1 MLMTHHLGGTM
12 ELTELSDTDLLALA
26 TTEVGCG
33 DDDHDELGCLACQA
47 WAVWESGNE
56 KRVVR

>member
-1 MLMTHHLGGTM
+1 M